1 MVNFPEEETID
12 DMISSIQTEQS
23 EYYKGLIGYQVIGF
37 KYVDGFPT
45 LVMENMRKNDNP
57 KTISVAVSKDP
68 EGNGEGFLFIT
79 DASGD
84 VSF

>member
-1 MVNFPEEETID
+1 MVDYPRKK
-12 DMISSIQTEQS
+12 MA
-23 EYYKGLIGYQVIGF
+23 EYYKGLIGYQVVGF

-45 LVMENMRKNDNP
+45 LIMENMRKNDNP
-57 KTISVAVSKDP
+57 KTISVAVSRDP
-68 EGNGEGFLFIT
+68 EGNSEGFLFIT

>member
-1 MVNFPEEETID
+1 MVDYPT
-12 DMISSIQTEQS
+12 
-23 EYYKGLIGYQVIGF
+23 EYYKGLIGYQVVGYEY
-37 KYVDGFPT
+37 KDGFPT

-79 DASGD
+79 ETSGD
-84 VSF
+84 VSFWV

>member
-1 MVNFPEEETID
+1 MVNYLT
-12 DMISSIQTEQS
+12 
-23 EYYKGLIGYQVIGF
+23 EYYKGLIGYQVVGY
-37 KYVDGFPT
+37 KHKDGFPI
-45 LVMENMRKNDNP
+45 LVMENMRKNNNP

>member
-1 MVNFPEEETID
+1 M
-12 DMISSIQTEQS
+12 
-23 EYYKGLIGYQVIGF
+23 IGYQVVGF
-37 KYVDGFPT
+37 KYVDGFQT

-84 VSF
+84 VSFKVEMAKLEFTLTNTL

>member
-1 MVNFPEEETID
+1 MVDYPT
-12 DMISSIQTEQS
+12 
-23 EYYKGLIGYQVIGF
+23 EYYKGLIGYQVVGYEY
-37 KYVDGFPT
+37 KDGFPT
-45 LVMENMRKNDNP
+45 LIMENMRKNDNP

-79 DASGD
+79 ETSGD

>member
-1 MVNFPEEETID
+1 MVNYLT
-12 DMISSIQTEQS
+12 
-23 EYYKGLIGYQVIGF
+23 EYYKGLIGYQVVGY
-37 KYVDGFPT
+37 KHKDGFPT
-45 LVMENMRKNDNP
+45 LVMENMRKNNNP